1 MTGTGGDGMVNGT
14 LHSSSAVIHKP
25 IVRMTVLF
33 LGVLAVSCI
42 VLYKSAYH
50 FEFLPGSSSDSD
62 SLSMLDNR
70 TSKVSF
76 PFIIL

>member
-1 MTGTGGDGMVNGT
+1 
-14 LHSSSAVIHKP
+14 LHTSSAVIHKP
-25 IVRMTVLF
+25 IVRITVLF

-50 FEFLPGSSSDSD
+50 FEFLPGSSDSD